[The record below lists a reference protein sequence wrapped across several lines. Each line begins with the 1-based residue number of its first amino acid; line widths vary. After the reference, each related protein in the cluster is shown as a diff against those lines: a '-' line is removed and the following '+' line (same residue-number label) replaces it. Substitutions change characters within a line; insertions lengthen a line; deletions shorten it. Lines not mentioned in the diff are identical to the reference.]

1 MFLQNCVRSA
11 LTHHAAES
19 EMAFGAFADL
29 LEEQFK
35 LLQLSRRETCGKA
48 RLISAG
54 LRMPL
59 ARGVAIV
66 VYCLEA

>member
-1 MFLQNCVRSA
+1 
-11 LTHHAAES
+11 
-19 EMAFGAFADL
+19 MAFGAFADL

-35 LLQLSRRETCGKA
+35 LLQLSRRETSGKA